1 MKLSLGK
8 RGDYRVRAMLA
19 LARHRGEGL
28 IRAQDVADAMDIP
41 ASYLP
46 QLLARLVASGLAQ
59 SVAGRDGG
67 YRLARPADQI
77 TLLEIIEEVE
87 ATSTASECV
96 LRGGPC
102 HWEDRCAFHEYWA
115 DAKTALTSSLRSRT
129 LADLLAADE
138 ELAERYGTS

>member
-8 RGDYRVRAMLA
+8 RGDYSVRAMLE
-19 LARHRGEGL
+19 LARNQGGGL
-28 IRAQDVADAMDIP
+28 IRAQDIAEAMGIP
-41 ASYLP
+41 PSYLP
-46 QLLARLVASGLAQ
+46 QLLARLVAAGLAQ
-59 SVAGRDGG
+59 SVAGREGG

-87 ATSTASECV
+87 ATTTASECV

-115 DAKTALTSSLRSRT
+115 DAKTALTTSLGSRS

-138 ELAERYGTS
+138 DLAARYGGA